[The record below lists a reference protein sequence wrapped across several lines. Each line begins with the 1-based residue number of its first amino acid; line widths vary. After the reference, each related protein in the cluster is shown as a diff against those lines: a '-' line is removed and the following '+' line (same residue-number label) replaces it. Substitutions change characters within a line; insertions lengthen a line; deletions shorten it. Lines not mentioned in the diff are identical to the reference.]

1 LAQLHVSDLSGSLAE
16 KRQCPTC
23 RDCGVRRGD
32 LYGHALYRAHST
44 LESVTQHAEYALW
57 WFGIECEHNSRTS
70 VRFDKRAD
78 CSTGDGDAT
87 VDDGH
92 GCVECLHLG
101 QIMRGVADRRSVV
114 GGEALHC
121 FQQPCSCTNVNTGCR
136 LIEQQQLRAMQHCAG
151 SMYPALLATR
161 QRTYLSIEQL
171 REFKS
176 VCRFRDPRRKVPG
189 GHVVKGAEAFE
200 VVTHRER
207 WIDAEIL
214 RRQPDCLRTLLTR
227 SAGFSGR
234 SCTVHHHG
242 ARIRGSQSCDD
253 RNEGCLAGPVRSEQA
268 ADLPRFYRKIKTAE
282 RFDLLVLLAQRRDCE
297 HARTLE
303 DGKLRCMGIL
313 VCFHAHP
320 DDESIATGGT
330 IARAA
335 AHGHRVVLVV
345 ATGGEFGESP
355 ANLGADETL
364 AMRRATETRISAEL
378 LGVSRVE
385 FLGYRDS
392 GMTGWEQNTHPDA
405 FMNAPLDEAAERLA
419 AILREENAD
428 VLTTYDWHGNYGHPD
443 HIAVHRVGNRA
454 GQLAGTPNIYEATMN
469 RDNMAEQIAQM
480 KAANPEAD
488 LPDMNGTDDGV
499 PFGLPEAELTTAI
512 DVRDFVAKK
521 RASMAAHASQIT
533 DGSFFLQMPDD
544 VFALAFGTEW
554 FARVGAPG
562 GICEQWLTGLD

>member
-1 LAQLHVSDLSGSLAE
+1 
-16 KRQCPTC
+16 
-23 RDCGVRRGD
+23 
-32 LYGHALYRAHST
+32 
-44 LESVTQHAEYALW
+44 
-57 WFGIECEHNSRTS
+57 
-70 VRFDKRAD
+70 
-78 CSTGDGDAT
+78 
-87 VDDGH
+87 
-92 GCVECLHLG
+92 
-101 QIMRGVADRRSVV
+101 
-114 GGEALHC
+114 
-121 FQQPCSCTNVNTGCR
+121 
-136 LIEQQQLRAMQHCAG
+136 
-151 SMYPALLATR
+151 
-161 QRTYLSIEQL
+161 
-171 REFKS
+171 
-176 VCRFRDPRRKVPG
+176 
-189 GHVVKGAEAFE
+189 
-200 VVTHRER
+200 
-207 WIDAEIL
+207 
-214 RRQPDCLRTLLTR
+214 
-227 SAGFSGR
+227 
-234 SCTVHHHG
+234 
-242 ARIRGSQSCDD
+242 
-253 RNEGCLAGPVRSEQA
+253 
-268 ADLPRFYRKIKTAE
+268 
-282 RFDLLVLLAQRRDCE
+282 
-297 HARTLE
+297 
-303 DGKLRCMGIL
+303 MGIL